1 MSEGEEVL
9 TRDTSS
15 GRIHKR
21 LLLLDGRLIP
31 YGGEPDNL
39 DDAGA
44 YSVLTAEEGS
54 QAIELAESGDLC
66 ERCFPDEA
74 A

>member
-1 MSEGEEVL
+1 MAEEVL

-21 LLLLDGRLIP
+21 LLTADGRLIP

-39 DDAGA
+39 DQAGGYEVIESTEA
-44 YSVLTAEEGS
+44 AEP
-54 QAIELAESGDLC
+54 GDLC
-66 ERCFPDEA
+66 ERCFGEPA
-74 A
+74 

>member
-1 MSEGEEVL
+1 MSDGEAVL

-21 LLLLDGRLIP
+21 LLTVDGRLIP

-44 YSVLTAEEGS
+44 YSVLTPDEG
-54 QAIELAESGDLC
+54 ARALELAEPGDLC
-66 ERCFPDEA
+66 GRCFPGGA